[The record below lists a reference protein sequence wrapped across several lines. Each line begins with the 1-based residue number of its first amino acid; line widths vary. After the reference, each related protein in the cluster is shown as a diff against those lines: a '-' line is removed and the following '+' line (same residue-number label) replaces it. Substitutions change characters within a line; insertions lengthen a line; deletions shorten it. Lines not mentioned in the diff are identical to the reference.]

1 VDFTESASARRIPY
15 RETRMSDSPS
25 RPAAS
30 RSAFLRAPRLP
41 SPAALLALA
50 ALPALAACT
59 AQPSPWFRHV
69 EARQDTTIFSALDLP
84 TPTDMRGASGAPGP
98 AYWQQQADY
107 VIDATLEPTT
117 RVLTGS
123 EHVTY
128 HNNSPDTLTYL
139 WMNLEQNAFRADSLG
154 VAVAPYTAVGV
165 TRSEGD
171 GCTITALRSGGG
183 ADLPHVVYDTQM
195 RIDLAE
201 PIAPG
206 ASFEFDV
213 EWFFTVPENVF
224 RRFGIERVE
233 QGRIFELAHWFPQ
246 VSVYDDVHG
255 WNTLPYIGTGEFYS
269 NFGDYDV
276 RLTVPREHLLVATG
290 VLQNPAEVFTA
301 EQVARLERAKTSAET
316 VLIRGADEVGKPES
330 RPAGSGPLTWHFKA
344 QSVRTFAFATS
355 EAFILDAAGQDGVLI
370 QSAYPKE
377 GLPTWGKST
386 QMLKTAIAGYSKRW
400 FPYPYPVATNVNG
413 PEGGM
418 EYPMIIFCGG
428 RGSERGLYGVTTH
441 EIGHNWFPMM
451 VNTDERRHA
460 WMDEGFNTFINRYS
474 MADWF
479 GEEPDAPAPRTDP
492 AAFAESMLAPDLLP
506 VDTPAD
512 ALPRR
517 LLGQLQYTKT
527 GVGLTLLREQI
538 VGPERFDAAFRE
550 YIRRWAFKSPQ
561 PADFYRTMED
571 AAGMDLAWFWRGWF
585 QETGYLDQCVREVAQ
600 SQPVASQAANA
611 AHAAAQVTVQASGR
625 PVRPGGRVPRGLP
638 ARISIDNLGELVMP
652 AAVRITFDDG
662 TTLERLIPVQAFA
675 NTNRFVLAVPTDRWI
690 TRVVIDEDG
699 NFPDVDRGNNTWIN
713 LRPRRG
719 GPFPE
724 EAPGGGKP

>member
-1 VDFTESASARRIPY
+1 MIG
-15 RETRMSDSPS
+15 
-25 RPAAS
+25 
-30 RSAFLRAPRLP
+30 PRP
-41 SPAALLALA
+41 SPAQHAPASRCPVASGHDSRIGRRLRAGREALALLALA
-50 ALPALAACT
+50 ALSACST
-59 AQPSPWFRHV
+59 QESSWFRHP

-84 TPTDMRGASGAPGP
+84 TPGGMRGASGAPGP
-98 AYWQQQADY
+98 DYWQQQADY
-107 VIDATLEPTT
+107 VIDAALDPRT
-117 RVLTGS
+117 RLLVGT

-128 HNNSPDTLTYL
+128 RNNSPDTLTYL

-154 VAVAPYTAVGV
+154 VAIAPYTAIGV
-165 TRSEGD
+165 ERSEGD
-171 GCTITALRSGGG
+171 GCTIIGLRSGGG
-183 ADLPHVVYDTQM
+183 GDLPHVVYDTQL
-195 RIDLAE
+195 RVDLPV

-213 EWFFTVPENVF
+213 EWHFTVPENVF
-224 RRFGIERVE
+224 RRFGIETVE
-233 QGRIFELAHWFPQ
+233 QGRIFELAQWFPQ

-255 WNTLPYIGTGEFYS
+255 WNTLPYLGTGEFYS

-276 RLTVPREHLLVATG
+276 RLTVPRDHILVATG

-301 EQVARLERAKTSAET
+301 EQVARLERAKSSAET
-316 VLIRGADEVGKPES
+316 IVIRGADEVGKAES

-344 QSVRTFAFATS
+344 QRVRTFAFASS

-370 QSAYPKE
+370 QSVYPKE
-377 GLPTWGKST
+377 ALPLWSKST
-386 QMLKTAIAGYSKRW
+386 QMLKTAIAGYTRRW

-428 RGSERGLYGVTTH
+428 RRDERGLYGVTAH
-441 EIGHNWFPMM
+441 EIGHNWFPMT

-474 MADWF
+474 TADWF
-479 GEEPDAPAPRTDP
+479 GDAIDLRGDRTDP
-492 AAFAESMLAPDLLP
+492 ANFGASMLVQDNFP

-538 VGPERFDAAFRE
+538 LGPERFDAAFRE

-585 QETGYLDQCVREVAQ
+585 LETGSLDQAVRVVVQ
-600 SQPVASQAANA
+600 SQPAPTGAELASFTAAQAA
-611 AHAAAQVTVQASGR
+611 VQANGR
-625 PVRPGGRVPRGLP
+625 AGRRGPAAPRALP

-652 AAVRITFDDG
+652 AVVDISFDDG
-662 TTLERLIPVQAFA
+662 STLQRRIPVQAFA

-690 TRVVIDEDG
+690 TRVVIDQDE
-699 NFPDVDRGNNTWIN
+699 NFPDADRSNNTWIN

-724 EAPGGGKP
+724 KPEEDGER